1 MLYSSLDGRE
11 GPSVVLC
18 GDARSVAV
26 SGRLHPYN
34 LIKFSLPQ
42 AIPIHCAMHG
52 CNLLPQV
59 VRRAIGIY
67 FCFASSML
75 LWHSWH
81 LGRRGATKSGK

>member
-34 LIKFSLPQ
+34 LIKL
-42 AIPIHCAMHG
+42 
-52 CNLLPQV
+52 
-59 VRRAIGIY
+59 
-67 FCFASSML
+67 ASGYTYTLRNARM
-75 LWHSWH
+75 
-81 LGRRGATKSGK
+81 